1 MKAYIK
7 IVLLLIAFSAILSIE
22 TSPEP
27 QTESEKEAYKTM
39 MLQMT
44 QEESEGL
51 NDMLLRQIFIWTG
64 IGLFA
69 VLYFSVMAMV
79 DMPIQKSSILYAK
92 YGTSRAQQEIH

>member
-1 MKAYIK
+1 MKAFIK
-7 IVLLLIAFSAILSIE
+7 IVLFFIAIFAVE

-27 QTESEKEAYKTM
+27 KTEAEKEAYKTM
-39 MLQMT
+39 LLQMT

-69 VLYFSVMAMV
+69 VL
-79 DMPIQKSSILYAK
+79 
-92 YGTSRAQQEIH
+92 

>member
-1 MKAYIK
+1 MKAFIK
-7 IVLLLIAFSAILSIE
+7 IILFVIAISAIFAVE

-27 QTESEKEAYKTM
+27 KTEAEKEVYKM
-39 MLQMT
+39 MLLKMT

>member
-1 MKAYIK
+1 MKAFIK
-7 IVLLLIAFSAILSIE
+7 FVLFFIAIFAVE
-22 TSPEP
+22 TSREP
-27 QTESEKEAYKTM
+27 KTEAEKEAYKTM
-39 MLQMT
+39 LLQMT

-69 VLYFSVMAMV
+69 VLYFSVMAMI

>member
-1 MKAYIK
+1 MKAFIK
-7 IVLLLIAFSAILSIE
+7 IVLLFIAISAIFAVE
-22 TSPEP
+22 TTPEP
-27 QTESEKEAYKTM
+27 KTEEEKEAYKTM
-39 MLQMT
+39 MLTMT

-51 NDMLLRQIFIWTG
+51 NDMLLRQIFVWTG

-69 VLYFSVMAMV
+69 VLYFSVMSMV

>member
-1 MKAYIK
+1 MKAFIK
-7 IVLLLIAFSAILSIE
+7 IVLFFIAIFAVE

-27 QTESEKEAYKTM
+27 KTEAEKEAYKTM
-39 MLQMT
+39 LLQMT

-51 NDMLLRQIFIWTG
+51 NDMLLIQIFIWTG

-69 VLYFSVMAMV
+69 VLYFSVIAMI

>member
-1 MKAYIK
+1 MKAFIK
-7 IVLLLIAFSAILSIE
+7 IILFVIAISAIFAVE

-27 QTESEKEAYKTM
+27 KTEAEKEAYKTM
-39 MLQMT
+39 LLKMT

-92 YGTSRAQQEIH
+92 YGTSRAQQDIH

>member
-1 MKAYIK
+1 MKAFIK

-51 NDMLLRQIFIWTG
+51 NDMLLRQI
-64 IGLFA
+64 GLFA